1 MILYYL
7 SEDNLRNQAFVKDL
21 VYHFRPAPGSILLHA
36 PFGSAEDTR
45 FVSKRISAFLSEELV
60 VNSILNGDQRK
71 LIQVVDGAPVL
82 RQDLIEAGFA
92 QAALLIVNA
101 LSEDGPV
108 DPEQLIRHMRAHFDI
123 TELVLFPS
131 SPKSALG
138 AGRPTVA
145 GADDYTR
152 LQAVYEE
159 ETSVLQRALA
169 LAPATIANPATFK
182 A

>member
-7 SEDNLRNQAFVKDL
+7 SEDNLRSQAFVKDL
-21 VYHFRPAPGSILLHA
+21 VYHFRPAPGSMLLHA

-60 VNSILNGDQRK
+60 VNSILNGDQRR
-71 LIQVVDGAPVL
+71 LIQVVDGQPEIRV
-82 RQDLIEAGFA
+82 DLVEAGFA

-108 DPEQLIRHMRAHFDI
+108 DPIHLIQHLRTRFDI

-138 AGRPTVA
+138 AGRPGIA
-145 GADDYTR
+145 GADDHAR

-159 ETSVLQRALA
+159 EASVLTRALA

>member
-7 SEDNLRNQAFVKDL
+7 SEDNLRSQAFIKDL
-21 VYHFRPAPGSILLHA
+21 IYHFRPAPGSILLHA

-45 FVSKRISAFLSEELV
+45 FVSKRISAYLSEELV
-60 VNSILNGDQRK
+60 VNSILHGDQRR
-71 LIQVVDGAPVL
+71 LIQAVEGRPEIRVDL
-82 RQDLIEAGFA
+82 LEAGFA
-92 QAALLIVNA
+92 QAALLILNA

-108 DPEQLIRHMRAHFDI
+108 DPIHLIQHMRTRLDI

-138 AGRPTVA
+138 AGRPVIEVPEDHA
-145 GADDYTR
+145 R

-159 ETSVLQRALA
+159 ETSVLNHALA